1 MAEISFDIKALSL
14 LPDRKARSNKGDFGR
29 LLVVAGSEG
38 MAGAAYFVA
47 KAAYRMGAGLV
58 EIFTHKA
65 NLIPLQTLIP
75 EAIIKVYDQYDKNL
89 LLPSLERA
97 DALVIGCGLGQT
109 PEARAILGDV
119 LRNKK
124 EGLPTVIDAD
134 GLNLLSKNPSLL
146 KYAKGAVITPHF
158 LEASRLTGLSVS
170 EIAASTKKTAWDLAK
185 KHSLI
190 CVLKDH
196 NTVISDGGEDI
207 FINKRG
213 NSGMATAGS
222 GDVLA
227 GVIGGILAQAA
238 RQEEKESLLTYAALG
253 VYIHSV
259 AGDVAAERLG
269 EYSLMASDIID
280 AIPTV
285 LKRI

>member
-14 LPDRKARSNKGDFGR
+14 LPKRKERSNKGDFGR

-38 MAGAAYFVA
+38 MGGAAYFAA

-65 NLIPLQTLIP
+65 NLIPLQTLVP
-75 EAIIKVYDQYDKNL
+75 EAIITVYDEYQKDSL
-89 LLPSLERA
+89 LASLERA

-109 PEARAILGDV
+109 AESRAILGDA

-124 EGLPTVIDAD
+124 EELPTVIDAD

-158 LEASRLTGLSVS
+158 LEMSRLTGIAVP
-170 EIAASTKKTAWDLAK
+170 EISNDTKNTSKDFAK
-185 KHSLI
+185 KHSLV

-207 FINKRG
+207 YINKRG
-213 NSGMATAGS
+213 NNGMATAGS

-227 GVIGGILAQAA
+227 GVVGGILAQAS
-238 RQEEKESLLTYAALG
+238 RQEKSESLLTYAALG

>member
-1 MAEISFDIKALSL
+1 M
-14 LPDRKARSNKGDFGR
+14 
-29 LLVVAGSEG
+29 
-38 MAGAAYFVA
+38 
-47 KAAYRMGAGLV
+47 
-58 EIFTHKA
+58 
-65 NLIPLQTLIP
+65 TLI
-75 EAIIKVYDQYDKNL
+75 L
-89 LLPSLERA
+89 CERA
-97 DALVIGCGLGQT
+97 DACIIGCGLGQT
-109 PEARAILGDV
+109 AAARAILGDA

-134 GLNLLSKNPSLL
+134 GLNLLSKNPSLM

-170 EIAASTKKTAWDLAK
+170 EISENTERVAREFAK
-185 KHSLI
+185 KHALV

-207 FINKRG
+207 FVNKRG

-227 GVIGGILAQAA
+227 GIIGGILAQAS
-238 RQEEKESLLTYAALG
+238 RREIKERDVIYAALG